1 MHNQSPDK
9 FKEELDKIFD
19 SVEIPENKPG
29 KQPDEEREA
38 SLEKRKANLEFAI
51 RSAFS
56 GLSGF
61 FVFRYPPCILLF
73 LLFLAYMYVVRFYP
87 PPPDLR

>member
-1 MHNQSPDK
+1 MLNQSPDE

-19 SVEIPENKPG
+19 SVEVGDQRPQKRSEKDLLRRKFI
-29 KQPDEEREA
+29 
-38 SLEKRKANLEFAI
+38 LESVI
-51 RSAFS
+51 RCAFG

-87 PPPDLR
+87 PPPDL

>member
-1 MHNQSPDK
+1 MLNQSPDK
-9 FKEELDKIFD
+9 LKDELGKIFD
-19 SVEIPENKPG
+19 SVEIGEQRPQKCSENG
-29 KQPDEEREA
+29 LLRRQFI
-38 SLEKRKANLEFAI
+38 LESVI
-51 RSAFS
+51 RCAFGS
-56 GLSGF
+56 LSGF